1 MEYYLVD
8 TETTGLKN
16 GFHELTEISIIRCK
30 DREQRVWLIKIK
42 HPEHASKEALH
53 ITGKTIEELL
63 SRGRYIEDVLD
74 EVDNFI
80 KEDKEEPDGRVMIA
94 HNAPFDRR
102 FLEGIWEQH
111 NRTWLANYWL
121 DTKEMGRK
129 FIKTIPNP
137 TNAKI
142 SLSLDN
148 LLKVAN
154 IKNVESGAHS
164 AEVDARN
171 TYRLWDRFKTAGI
184 SNTEFTKLSPT
195 IMNSIGIKKT
205 SNIKPPKAN
214 NFDLNDIGDV
224 SSEEDL
230 DTSDDS
236 TSFSSSEDNEDQLI

>member
-30 DREQRVWLIKIK
+30 DRAQKVWLVKIK
-42 HPEHASKEALH
+42 HPERASKEALH
-53 ITGKTIEELL
+53 ITGKTVNELL
-63 SRGRYIEDVLD
+63 SRGRYIEDILD
-74 EVDNFI
+74 EVDDFL

-102 FLEGIWEQH
+102 FLEGVWEQQG
-111 NRTWLANYWL
+111 RTWLANYWL

-129 FIKTIPNP
+129 FVKGIPNP

-154 IKNVESGAHS
+154 IKNIESGAHS

-171 TYRLWDRFKTAGI
+171 TYRLWDKFKTVGI

-205 SNIKPPKAN
+205 SNVKPPKAN

-224 SSEEDL
+224 SSDL
-230 DTSDDS
+230 DALDDS
-236 TSFSSSEDNEDQLI
+236 VGFSSDSDEDPLI